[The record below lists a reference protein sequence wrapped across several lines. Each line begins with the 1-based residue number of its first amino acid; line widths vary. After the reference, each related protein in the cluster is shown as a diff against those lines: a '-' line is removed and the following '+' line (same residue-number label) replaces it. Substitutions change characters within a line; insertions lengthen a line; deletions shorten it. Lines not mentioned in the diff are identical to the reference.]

1 MNEVREPGRIVQNWY
16 DASGRWARQI
26 VKDSDQ
32 DPDPYIATAQ
42 YVVEGGS
49 VVESDFDEGAGR
61 RVRRYN
67 AQHYTV
73 SETLAAGTPYAVLFN
88 YLRDGSNTLTGAT
101 LSCAG
106 ADGPVTRSVPIDA
119 TSDRAKYALV
129 RETCAP
135 PPGR

>member
-1 MNEVREPGRIVQNWY
+1 VQNWY
-16 DASGRWARQI
+16 DAGGRWARQI

-32 DPDPYIATAQ
+32 DPDPYVATAQ

-61 RVRRYN
+61 RVRSYN

-73 SETLAAGTPYAVLFN
+73 SETLAAGTPYAVVFS
-88 YLRDGSNTLTGAT
+88 YLRDGSNTVTGIT

-106 ADGPVTRSVPIDA
+106 PDGPVTRSVPFESMADP
-119 TSDRAKYALV
+119 AKYVLPESCQP
-129 RETCAP
+129 R
-135 PPGR
+135 PGR